1 MVNAVKERS
10 FLAYI
15 ILSIITFGIYPII
28 YWTKISNEV
37 NILCEGDGKKTMKY
51 VFAWLLNFV
60 TLGIFGIIWEYQLA
74 KRLQENAARYNLN
87 FSEGGAIVV
96 VLDTVGMLFFGLGRT
111 IASFVM
117 TKNFNKIAVAFNEYN
132 GLKDVEADERATL
145 FNDKEEVTL

>member
-15 ILSIITFGIYPII
+15 LLSILTFGIYPIV

-37 NILCEGDGKKTMKY
+37 NVLCEGDGKKTMKY
-51 VFAWLLNFV
+51 VFAWLLNIV
-60 TLGIFGIIWEYQLA
+60 TFGIFGIIWEYQLA

-87 FSEGGAIVV
+87 FSEGGATVA

-111 IASFVM
+111 VASFVM
-117 TKNFNKIAVAFNEYN
+117 TKNFNKIVVAFNEYN
-132 GLKDVEADERATL
+132 GLKDVEADERANL
-145 FNDKEEVTL
+145 FNDEEATL